1 MWSRRRALVATSDGV
16 ESARFL
22 VLIGLA
28 ITLAGCAGTPR
39 SVAPSQAKRNAELAG
54 SPAPLAQ
61 LHTQADQLLG
71 GGPAAFSDRM
81 RALRG
86 YPVVVNKWASWC
98 TACESEFPQ
107 FQQVSLTFGRRVAF
121 LGLDGKDAD
130 QAAASFLRQYPVPY
144 PSYTDPQERIARTIR
159 AGTYYP
165 QTIFFN
171 RHGRLVFDHIG
182 AYPSAAALAG
192 DVRRYALS

>member
-1 MWSRRRALVATSDGV
+1 MATSDGV
-16 ESARFL
+16 ASARFL
-22 VLIGLA
+22 VLIGLT
-28 ITLAGCAGTPR
+28 IGLAGCGAVPR
-39 SVAPSQAKRNAELAG
+39 SVAPTQAKVNAQLAG
-54 SPAPLAQ
+54 SAPPLARI
-61 LHTQADQLLG
+61 HSEADRLLA
-71 GGPAAFSDRM
+71 GGPAGFTARLRS
-81 RALRG
+81 LRG
-86 YPVVVNKWASWC
+86 YGVVVNKWASWC

-107 FQQVSLTFGRRVAF
+107 FQRVSLAFGKRVAF

-130 QAAASFLRQYPVPY
+130 QAAATFLRQYPVPY
-144 PSYTDPQERIARTIR
+144 PSYTDPQERIARAIR